1 MLAKAERL
9 FYKADINFDS
19 LSQFAVRPEVMVFRL
34 SPGEGIAMPP
44 RGPDPENPPPIGF
57 FRPVHAGGSAPT
69 PWAARDDAMS
79 RMAPCANKGDSM
91 TLGELGPG
99 CRCRVRRLR
108 ARGVLCRRLM
118 DLGFYPGVGVKVLRN
133 APLRDPVE
141 LEIDGYFL
149 SIRRSEAHEVEVESH
164 EA

>member
-1 MLAKAERL
+1 
-9 FYKADINFDS
+9 
-19 LSQFAVRPEVMVFRL
+19 
-34 SPGEGIAMPP
+34 
-44 RGPDPENPPPIGF
+44 
-57 FRPVHAGGSAPT
+57 
-69 PWAARDDAMS
+69 
-79 RMAPCANKGDSM
+79 M
-91 TLGELGPG
+91 TLGELRPG
-99 CRCRVRRLR
+99 CRCRVRKLR

-118 DLGFYPGVGVKVLRN
+118 DLGFYPGVGIKVLRN

>member
-1 MLAKAERL
+1 
-9 FYKADINFDS
+9 
-19 LSQFAVRPEVMVFRL
+19 
-34 SPGEGIAMPP
+34 
-44 RGPDPENPPPIGF
+44 
-57 FRPVHAGGSAPT
+57 
-69 PWAARDDAMS
+69 
-79 RMAPCANKGDSM
+79 M

-149 SIRRSEAHEVEVESH
+149 SIRRNEAHEVEVESH